1 MKYRL
6 MDLLACP
13 ICKHFPLQYYVF
25 SAKTVERSIGDEKKP
40 LCELFCSYKNQF
52 IKDMKE
58 TPPCE
63 ECFKYEIIDGLLYC
77 PNCKRWYPIIDEIPR
92 MLPDKL
98 RKKDEDLNFMK
109 KYKDKIPKEILDEGL
124 PFNLKSEQS

>member
-6 MDLLACP
+6 IDLLACP

-25 SAKTVERSIGDEKKP
+25 STRTVDRNITDEKKP

-58 TPPCE
+58 EPPCE
-63 ECFKYEIIDGLLYC
+63 ECIKFEIVDGLLYC

-98 RKKDEDLNFMK
+98 RRKEEDLAFMK
-109 KYKDKIPKEILDEGL
+109 KYKEKIPKHILEEGL
-124 PFNLKSEQS
+124 PFNLKSEQT